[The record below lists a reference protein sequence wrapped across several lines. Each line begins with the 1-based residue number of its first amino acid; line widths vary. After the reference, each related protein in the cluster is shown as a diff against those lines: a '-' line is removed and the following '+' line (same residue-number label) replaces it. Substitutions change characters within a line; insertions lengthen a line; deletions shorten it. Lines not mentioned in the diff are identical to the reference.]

1 MKITIKQLKSLGA
14 CDEAVRWLR
23 PHKNKE
29 IKYLAKILIKEKHFD
44 WANWYVTRL
53 FTKPQAVQ
61 YSIFAAEQCITQFEM
76 VSPEDKRPRAAIEAA
91 KRWLESPSSETKFAA
106 RSAARS
112 AWSAESA
119 ESAAWSAARSAE
131 SAAESAAWSAE
142 SAESAF
148 ESAAWSAWSAEH
160 TESAEL
166 KLVNKAINILVL

>member
-1 MKITIKQLKSLGA
+1 MKITIKQLERLGA
-14 CDEAVRWLR
+14 CDEAVCWLKTQ
-23 PHKNKE
+23 KNRE
-29 IKYLAKILIKEKHFD
+29 IKHLAKILLQKKHFD
-44 WANWYVTRL
+44 WANWFVTKLMTR
-53 FTKPQAVQ
+53 PQAVQ

-131 SAAESAAWSAE
+131 SAAESAAWSA
-142 SAESAF
+142 
-148 ESAAWSAWSAEH
+148 
-160 TESAEL
+160 
-166 KLVNKAINILVL
+166 